1 MKVLIQR
8 VKHASVSVNNQ
19 TIGAIEQG
27 VLAFIGIEKH
37 DSQDILLRMADKLLS
52 YRVFADEQGK
62 MNKSVKDINGGLLA
76 ISQFT
81 LAADT
86 RKGLRPSFSV
96 AAEPVIAEGLY
107 NLFVDL
113 LKQKHP
119 NIATGKFA
127 ADMQV
132 SLLND
137 GPVTFL
143 LEM

>member
-8 VKHASVSVNNQ
+8 VKHASVSVDSE
-19 TIGAIEQG
+19 TIGSIDQG
-27 VLAFIGIEKH
+27 ILAFIGIEKH
-37 DSQDILLRMADKLLS
+37 DSKDILLRMADKLLA
-52 YRVFADEQGK
+52 YRIFADEQDK

-96 AAEPVIAEGLY
+96 AAEPKVAEGLY
-107 NLFVDL
+107 NHFVDL

-119 NIATGKFA
+119 MVTTGRFA
-127 ADMQV
+127 ADMQI